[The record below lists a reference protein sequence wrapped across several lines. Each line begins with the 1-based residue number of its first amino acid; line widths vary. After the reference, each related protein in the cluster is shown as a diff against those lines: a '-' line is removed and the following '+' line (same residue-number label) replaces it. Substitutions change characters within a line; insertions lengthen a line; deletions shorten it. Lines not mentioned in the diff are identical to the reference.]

1 MVFSRNKTGFLICG
15 LLLSSSL
22 YAAPVSDIYHTSL
35 AILSYAKWP
44 TNTPE
49 ICVVN
54 NNPFAQQLKNNLP
67 ADSPYKVSNKHSS
80 ELRSSNCTVLFFSNL
95 SDKEE
100 QNILNTAVN
109 YPALSI
115 SSNNLNCETGSAFC
129 LYKKNQ
135 SYAFKVNMESLTQ
148 SKIHIDPRV
157 LMLAKPAESKP

>member
-22 YAAPVSDIYHTSL
+22 YAALVSDIYHTSL

-157 LMLAKPAESKP
+157 LMLAKPAESNP

>member
-1 MVFSRNKTGFLICG
+1 M
-15 LLLSSSL
+15 SSSL

-54 NNPFAQQLKNNLP
+54 NNTFAQQLKNNLP

-157 LMLAKPAESKP
+157 LMLAKPAESNP

>member
-1 MVFSRNKTGFLICG
+1 M
-15 LLLSSSL
+15 SSSL

-157 LMLAKPAESKP
+157 LMLAKPAESNP

>member
-115 SSNNLNCETGSAFC
+115 SSNNLNCETGSAF
-129 LYKKNQ
+129 
-135 SYAFKVNMESLTQ
+135 
-148 SKIHIDPRV
+148 
-157 LMLAKPAESKP
+157 